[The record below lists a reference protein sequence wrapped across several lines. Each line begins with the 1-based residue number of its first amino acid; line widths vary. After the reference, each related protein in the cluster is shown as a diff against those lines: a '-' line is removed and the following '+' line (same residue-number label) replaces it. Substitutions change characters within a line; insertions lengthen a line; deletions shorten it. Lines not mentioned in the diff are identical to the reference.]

1 MGHDVVHSRAR
12 KPQVPC
18 PTFPGPSG
26 QAGTWGIWWPPPQE
40 WYQGSKQGRGCDT
53 SAISRE
59 PSSHS
64 CSAQHLTAHPV
75 LVPTH
80 PLGSG
85 AKSQILLFPNT
96 PRPHPPPLDH
106 AITYMTVYCLEV
118 G

>member
-12 KPQVPC
+12 KTQVPC

-26 QAGTWGIWWPPPQE
+26 QAGTWGIWWSPPQE

-59 PSSHS
+59 PSPHS
-64 CSAQHLTAHPV
+64 CSARHLTAHPV

-80 PLGSG
+80 PLGSD
-85 AKSQILLFPNT
+85 AKSQIPLFPQHSQAPSTT
-96 PRPHPPPLDH
+96 PGPRYHLYD
-106 AITYMTVYCLEV
+106 CLFFV
-118 G
+118 T